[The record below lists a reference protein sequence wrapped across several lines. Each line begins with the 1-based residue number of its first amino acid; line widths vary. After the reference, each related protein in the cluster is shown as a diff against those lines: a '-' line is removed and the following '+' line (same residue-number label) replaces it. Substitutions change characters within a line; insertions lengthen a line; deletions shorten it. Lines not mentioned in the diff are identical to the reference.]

1 VSETDRERV
10 ARQFPTFDGPTIG
23 ICPAPGRPEAEDELY
38 IVDFE
43 QRMIRPLKKEDLQ
56 PLPVP
61 AGQSLELRFVNV
73 LEDLWKQ
80 VDVLDFL
87 RTMQSVDQALKS
99 TMLAVAL
106 DSPSGTREQFLSAA
120 GYAYSNYI
128 QEGAKG
134 TVEMIV
140 GALKLAFEL
149 ADWSQFAQRLTVE
162 AIIAAL
168 DPSEDVDFH
177 ALAKRAAIERPEL
190 VPVLASLAEVAK
202 VFRFLR
208 DNPEVALNLALEVMA
223 EAQITLLELLRDAK
237 IRDLLIRSAL
247 DHKLIGAIAGT
258 IIGFVIWDIVIDELI
273 TLGLGKA
280 TRFVR
285 HVVL

>member
-1 VSETDRERV
+1 VTETDRERV

-23 ICPAPGRPEAEDELY
+23 ICPAPGRPEADEELY

-43 QRMIRPLKKEDLQ
+43 QRMIRPLRKEDLQ

-61 AGQSLELRFVNV
+61 AGQPLELRFVNV

-99 TMLAVAL
+99 TMLKVAV
-106 DSPSGTREQFLSAA
+106 DSNAREEFLSAA

-162 AIIAAL
+162 AIIAATL
-168 DPSEDVDFH
+168 DPSQDVDFH
-177 ALAKRAAIERPEL
+177 ALAKRALTERPEL
-190 VPVLASLAEVAK
+190 APVLASLAEFAK
-202 VFRFLR
+202 VFRVLMG
-208 DNPEVALNLALEVMA
+208 DPKVALNFALEVMA
-223 EAQITLLELLRDAK
+223 EAQVTLLELLRDAK